1 MGSQPV
7 NLALRFLLE
16 LAALGSYSLWG
27 WQQMEGLAGYLL
39 AIGLPLLGAV
49 LWGTFAVPN
58 DPSRSGKAPVPVP
71 GWLRLALEL
80 LIFGLAIFCLF
91 DVGYAN
97 IAGLFG
103 FTVLAHYLASYD
115 RIGWLLRQP

>member
-16 LAALGSYSLWG
+16 LAALGSYAVWG
-27 WQQMEGLAGYLL
+27 SQQADGWLGYLL
-39 AIGLPLLGAV
+39 AFALPLLGAAF
-49 LWGTFAVPN
+49 WGTFAVPG

-80 LIFGLAIFCLF
+80 LIFGLATYCLY
-91 DVGYAN
+91 DAGYAN
-97 IAGLFG
+97 AGGWFG
-103 FTVLAHYLASYD
+103 LITLVHYFVSYD
-115 RIGWLLRQP
+115 RIRWLLSQ